1 MPAAHEQSQAPSPS
15 LSGRLRDSAPRFDG
29 STFGSLLRPGESARG
44 PGRYTPR
51 NGSTKLAPPR
61 KTALRETVVIAP
73 ESIQQSPPA
82 DSLGSLSRGQP
93 QPFRLSLGH
102 PRSAPGYESMTLYL
116 HHQSSIRLG
125 RSHQPRTAPRLMSAV
140 RKGVETGRACPLTA
154 FVQAFDVESSEEGT
168 TVAVLCAEE
177 ESLVG
182 CRFPVLCGGMGR
194 VE

>member
-1 MPAAHEQSQAPSPS
+1 MVTDDQSP
-15 LSGRLRDSAPRFDG
+15 GEEDSARWWEVGCSHSLGMVPPG
-29 STFGSLLRPGESARG
+29 SHSLARLQL
-44 PGRYTPR
+44 PE
-51 NGSTKLAPPR
+51 A
-61 KTALRETVVIAP
+61 VVIAP
-73 ESIQQSPPA
+73 ETIQQSPPA
-82 DSLGSLSRGQP
+82 GSLGSLSRGQAE
-93 QPFRLSLGH
+93 PFSLSLGH